1 MTPNTIFLNIEKYL
15 ENEPKARYA
24 PVSKMYFFFLWVN
37 LSADYSNIAVTQEG
51 SLSLGG
57 GPRALCAA
65 MNDSSPS
72 AVDVLGL
79 ENKEGKRGQGRRV
92 QEGEMR

>member
-1 MTPNTIFLNIEKYL
+1 
-15 ENEPKARYA
+15 
-24 PVSKMYFFFLWVN
+24 MYHAV
-37 LSADYSNIAVTQEG
+37 LSSILTHFISVTTLLSLSPLSLLVALSFCLALSL
-51 SLSLGG
+51 SLSLGR